1 LCGVGVATPLDA
13 AGTTVV
19 AEISDQD
26 CYWMI
31 NVIVGSMVSF
41 SASFFLIFAMLR
53 VANRVGS
60 RAQHAHSF
68 LARVANTTLSSGGI
82 LLFAAVLVG
91 YFAVLLVSGDPVA
104 PSGLLFICL
113 LAGLALV
120 GFVVDLLDR
129 GQNGTPRV
137 RRLVKFGGQGLVGLA
152 FSIGALNFP
161 NAEGWTPASGH
172 VSFLGNLR
180 FDFLS
185 LGVVGLIGA
194 LVWISLIVVG
204 GGYTVSVVKTYDG
217 LAAGAVSTALVAYL
231 FVAGWQYTQ
240 SCLNLKLAAESVAR
254 CYPIRDPEIL
264 VEITVILLAA
274 LTAFIWWNTHPA
286 RVKLG
291 ESGSLV
297 LGGSLAALAVMTHT
311 ELLLV
316 VLGGV
321 FALFA
326 RMALPP
332 RTATI
337 RSGMIPVPTAVATS
351 RAMRIVGASEVTI
364 VVRFW
369 ILSGLLAGGAIAIFY
384 GAWASS

>member
-1 LCGVGVATPLDA
+1 
-13 AGTTVV
+13 
-19 AEISDQD
+19 
-26 CYWMI
+26 MI

-41 SASFFLIFAMLR
+41 SASFALIFAALRIASRATSRARHGRSLVGR
-53 VANRVGS
+53 VAN
-60 RAQHAHSF
+60 A
-68 LARVANTTLSSGGI
+68 TLSSGGV
-82 LLFAAVLVG
+82 LLLAAVLLG
-91 YFAVLLVSGDPVA
+91 YLAVLLVSGDPVA
-104 PSGLLFICL
+104 PSGLLFMGL
-113 LAGLALV
+113 LTGLALV
-120 GFVVDLLDR
+120 GFVVDVLDR
-129 GQNGTPRV
+129 GQNGSPRT
-137 RRLVKFGGQGLVGLA
+137 RRLVKFGGQGLMGLA

-172 VSFLGNLR
+172 LSFLGNLR

-185 LGVVGLIGA
+185 LGIVGLIAA
-194 LVWISLIVVG
+194 LVWISLIIAG
-204 GGYTVSVVKTYDG
+204 GGYTVSIVKTYDG

-240 SCLNLKLAAESVAR
+240 SCLNLNLVPESLPR

-264 VEITVILLAA
+264 TEVTVILLAA

-297 LGGSLAALAVMTHT
+297 LGGSLGALAVMTHT

-326 RMALPP
+326 RVALPP

-337 RSGMIPVPTAVATS
+337 QSGKIPSPTAASTS
-351 RAMRIVGASEVTI
+351 RAIRIVGGSEVTI

-369 ILSGLLAGGAIAIFY
+369 IVSGLLAGGAIAIFY
-384 GAWASS
+384 GAWASG